1 MKIHFARRFR
11 SLLLATVF
19 VLSLLTFSPLAVVA
33 SDEDDPTP
41 ENIGVFFTD
50 ESTGLSVSF
59 AKRFEEGGV
68 PITAVSGL
76 GSHGGHETRIVRT
89 ENGVY
94 ATYITK
100 SEPADDAHQ
109 TWDNGIATFSIIKIT
124 SSRFHV
130 IYTDIFPQSQGSC
143 TPNIINAGD
152 GKLYVTILCGDPDR
166 YHYSMGTPEFTNAA
180 SLSVYEVDTAT
191 DTVTAPDAPTVID
204 YNTTPFE
211 DHGYGYTQPILDT
224 EHGKLY
230 ALACGGE
237 APGYMAWF
245 IYDLETRTWDTTC
258 HTYELF
264 AR

>member
-1 MKIHFARRFR
+1 MKFR
-11 SLLLATVF
+11 SVKRFFSLIFAVLFVISSLTITPLTV
-19 VLSLLTFSPLAVVA
+19 AA
-33 SDEDDPTP
+33 AEEDDPTP
-41 ENIGVFFTD
+41 ENIGTLFTD
-50 ESTGLSVSF
+50 ENTGVSVSF
-59 AKRFEEGGV
+59 VRRFEENDV
-68 PITAVSGL
+68 PLTAVSGL

-100 SEPADDAHQ
+100 SEPADEEHQ
-109 TWDNGIATFSIIKIT
+109 NWDNGIATFSIVKIT
-124 SSRFHV
+124 AEGFRV
-130 IYTDIFPQSQGSC
+130 IYTDIFPRSQGSC

-166 YHYSMGTPEFTNAA
+166 YFETMGTPEFTNAA

-204 YNTTPFE
+204 FETTPFQ

-237 APGYMAWF
+237 
-245 IYDLETRTWDTTC
+245 
-258 HTYELF
+258 
-264 AR
+264 